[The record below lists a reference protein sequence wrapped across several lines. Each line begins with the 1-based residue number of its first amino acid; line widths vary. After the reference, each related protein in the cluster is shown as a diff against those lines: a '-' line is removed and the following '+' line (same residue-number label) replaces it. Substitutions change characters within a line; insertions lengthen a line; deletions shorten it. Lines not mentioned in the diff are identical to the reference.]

1 MRPIRA
7 GKYRQR
13 VQLQVESA
21 PESFDSYGQPIP
33 NWTTVGTYWARV
45 QPLSGHELV
54 AAKQVKAQ
62 ATIQVEIRW
71 QGCSIPIG
79 PTNRL
84 LMNGRQFGI
93 FDVRNIE
100 ERDRKYTMTAYEIQT
115 AGPV

>member
-13 VQLQVESA
+13 VQLQVEA
-21 PESFDSYGQPIP
+21 PPEEFDSYGQPIP
-33 NWTTVGTYWARV
+33 NWSTVGTYWAHV
-45 QPLSGHELV
+45 QPLSGHEMV

-62 ATIQVEIRW
+62 ATMQIEIRY
-71 QGCSIPIG
+71 QGDSIVIG

-84 LMNGRQFGI
+84 LLNGRQLGI

-100 ERDRKYTMTAYEIQT
+100 ERDRKYTMVAYEIQQ